1 MAANSS
7 LSYCATQVR
16 RDDHDRFLTALFA
29 PAAIREDLFALYAF
43 NLELAKTRE
52 QVSEAILGEIRLQ
65 WWRETLEEIF
75 AGNRREHPVVGALAD
90 SIETHQLDRTL
101 LDRLIDAR
109 TADLTDDPPADMTA
123 LEDYARGTSSGLMQ
137 LALQVLGVRTGDADT
152 AAEHAG
158 IGWALTGLIRAVPFH
173 GAQGRVYLPQDLLEA
188 ESLNIH
194 ATAHDRNPEKIRRIA
209 GHLAEAAA
217 NHLRQARAIRSR
229 IPKKAL
235 PALLPAS
242 LADVYLARLRKARY
256 DLSDRRLEVSAPR
269 RQLKLLWNALLGRY

>member
-1 MAANSS
+1 MATSPP

-29 PAAIREDLFALYAF
+29 PGAIREDLFALYAF

-65 WWRETLEEIF
+65 WWRETVDEIF
-75 AGNRREHPVVGALAD
+75 AGKRRDHPVVEALAD
-90 SIETHQLDRTL
+90 AVETHELDRGL

-109 TADLTDDPPADMTA
+109 AADLTDDPPADTAA

-137 LALQVLGVRTGDADT
+137 LALQVLDARTGDADT

-173 GAQGRVYLPQDLLEA
+173 GAQGRVYLPRDLLEA
-188 ESLNIH
+188 EGLNIH
-194 ATAHDRNPEKIRRIA
+194 ATAHDRNPEKLRRIA
-209 GHLAEAAA
+209 CRLAESAAE
-217 NHLRQARAIRSR
+217 HLRQARAARTG

-242 LADVYLARLRKARY
+242 LADLYLARLRKADY
-256 DLSDRRLEVSAPR
+256 DLSDSRLDISAPR
-269 RQLKLLWNALLGRY
+269 RQFKLLWSALRGRY

>member
-1 MAANSS
+1 MAASPP

-65 WWRETLEEIF
+65 WWRETVDEIF
-75 AGNRREHPVVGALAD
+75 AGKRRDHPVVEALAD
-90 SIETHQLDRTL
+90 AVETHELDRGL

-109 TADLTDDPPADMTA
+109 AADLTDDPPADTAA
-123 LEDYARGTSSGLMQ
+123 LEDYARCTSSSLMQ
-137 LALQVLGVRTGDADT
+137 LALEVLDARSGTSDT

-173 GAQGRVYLPQDLLEA
+173 GAQGRVYLPRDLLEA
-188 ESLNIH
+188 EGLNIH
-194 ATAHDRNPEKIRRIA
+194 ATAHDRNPEKIRRVA
-209 GHLAEAAA
+209 RRLAEAAA
-217 NHLRQARAIRSR
+217 EHLRQARAARTG

-242 LADVYLARLRKARY
+242 LADLYLARLRKADY
-256 DLSDRRLEVSAPR
+256 DLSDSRLDISAPR
-269 RQLKLLWNALLGRY
+269 RQFKLLWSALRGRY